1 MVSAILLSILLILLV
16 GADLSS
22 KETGYINNNFED
34 INNN

>member
-1 MVSAILLSILLILLV
+1 MEAAILLSILLILFV
-16 GADLSS
+16 GADLTD